1 MSPSS
6 FQIRSERRRS
16 TPPERTEKGVQ
27 AALLVGMAADQ
38 AVFTDS
44 TLILTRL
51 HYLSDRKR
59 VWSSTKLINLR
70 QYFF

>member
-38 AVFTDS
+38 AVFTDF
-44 TLILTRL
+44 TLILTRFT
-51 HYLSDRKR
+51 LSFRPQKGLEFDE
-59 VWSSTKLINLR
+59 TH
-70 QYFF
+70 